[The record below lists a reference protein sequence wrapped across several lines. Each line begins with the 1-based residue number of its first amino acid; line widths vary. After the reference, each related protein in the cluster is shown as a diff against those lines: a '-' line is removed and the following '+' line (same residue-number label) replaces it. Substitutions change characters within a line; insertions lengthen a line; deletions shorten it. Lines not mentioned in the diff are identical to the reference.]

1 MRRALVAGNWKMH
14 GSVEKTDNLLAEL
27 RDSLGGGVDG
37 VDIVVCPPALYLDRA
52 SGLLRGSAIS
62 LGAQNAWYEASG
74 AFTGEISP
82 PMLGE
87 FGVRYVLLGH
97 SERRQ
102 WCGEDDALIARKFV
116 AARQAGLTPVLCVGE
131 QLAEREAGAAEAV
144 VGRQVQAVVDMA
156 GVKALAEAV
165 IAYEP
170 VWAIGSGHTATPE
183 QARAMHA
190 GIRARIARLDQ
201 AAADTVRIVYGGS
214 VKPENAAELFAA
226 DDIDGGLI
234 GGASLDAASFER
246 ICNSVS

>member
-14 GSVEKTDNLLAEL
+14 GSVEQTDTLLTQLSA
-27 RDSLGGGVDG
+27 SLGGGVDG
-37 VDIVVCPPALYLDRA
+37 VDVVVCPPALYLDRA
-52 SGLLRGSAIS
+52 SGLLRDSAIG

-82 PMLGE
+82 AMLAE
-87 FGVRYVLLGH
+87 FGVRYVLVGH

-102 WCGEDDALIARKFV
+102 WCGEDDALTARKFV
-116 AARQAGLTPVLCVGE
+116 AARRAGLTPVLCVGE

-144 VGRQVQAVVDMA
+144 VSRQVRAVVDAA

-170 VWAIGSGHTATPE
+170 VWAIGSGRTATPE
-183 QARAMHA
+183 QVQTMHA
-190 GIRARIARLDQ
+190 GIRARLAQLDQ
-201 AAADTVRIVYGGS
+201 AVADTVRIVYGGS

-234 GGASLDAASFER
+234 GGASLDAVSFER